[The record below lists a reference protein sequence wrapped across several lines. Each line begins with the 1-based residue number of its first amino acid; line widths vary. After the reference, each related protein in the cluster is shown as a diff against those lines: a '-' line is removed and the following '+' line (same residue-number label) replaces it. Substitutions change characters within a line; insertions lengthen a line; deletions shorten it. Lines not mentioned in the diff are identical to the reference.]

1 MNNNFARIFLF
12 ALLLLTAQTSH
23 AQKKIPA
30 LDNRR
35 VHDDEAQVLSSSAM
49 EQLELQLKQY
59 EDSTSNQL
67 AVLIVSSLEGD
78 VIEDYAL
85 RVAHYNPNTKEG
97 WGLGQANKDN
107 GALLLIAIED
117 RKMRIE
123 VGHGLEG
130 VLTDALC
137 SRIIRNEM
145 APHFRRGDYDAGVL
159 AAINAMINAIGGEYV
174 ADESDNNDN
183 TMSGKDRTLVGLF
196 VFVIL
201 GIFTYTGL
209 VSKGAPGW
217 VLYFFL
223 IPFYAIFPG
232 AILGWGPG
240 LTSLG
245 VYIIGYPILK
255 VIFTKMGWAKTHS
268 GGSSGGRGWSS
279 GSGWY
284 GGGSSSGSSWGG
296 GGGFSGGGGSFGGGG
311 SSGSW

>member
-1 MNNNFARIFLF
+1 MTRFLF
-12 ALLLLTAQTSH
+12 SAILLLTTFEVFSQRSV
-23 AQKKIPA
+23 PP

-35 VHDDEAQVLSSSAM
+35 VHDDEAQVLSSSVI
-49 EQLELQLKQY
+49 EQLEVQLKQY
-59 EDSTSNQL
+59 EDSTSNQI
-67 AVLIVSSLEGD
+67 VILIISSLQGE

-85 RVAHYNPNTKEG
+85 RVAGWNSQKEEG
-97 WGLGQANKDN
+97 WKLGQANKDN
-107 GALLLIAIED
+107 GALLLIAVDD

-123 VGHGLEG
+123 VGYGLEG
-130 VLTDALC
+130 VLTDATC

-145 APHFRRGDYDAGVL
+145 APNFRRGDYDAGVM
-159 AAINAMINAIGGEYV
+159 AAINSIIKAIGGEYV
-174 ADESDNNDN
+174 ADETDSNSDNAM
-183 TMSGKDRTLVGLF
+183 TGKDKALVGLF
-196 VFVIL
+196 VFFIL

-232 AILGWGPG
+232 AVLGWGLG
-240 LTSLG
+240 LSALG
-245 VYIIGYPILK
+245 IYIIGYPILK
-255 VIFTKMGWAKTHS
+255 VIFNKMGWAKTHS